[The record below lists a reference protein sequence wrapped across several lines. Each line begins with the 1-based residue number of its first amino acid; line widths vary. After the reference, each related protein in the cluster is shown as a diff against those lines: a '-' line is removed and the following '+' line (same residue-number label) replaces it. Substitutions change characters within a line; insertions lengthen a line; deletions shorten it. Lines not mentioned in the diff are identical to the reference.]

1 MSPDLDAGLHTL
13 CFPVDPTNLGSVFL
27 YSLNAD
33 FTAAWDV
40 LARHARAQTGRD
52 AVTPSYSAVATALT
66 AATGQPVRLFP
77 VRDLSAAH
85 TDHGICALLA
95 TTAEIDPWVMATTL
109 RVFERLTLNN
119 SSSDMLAPL
128 ISGIRPEQWAL
139 AEFITVA
146 PGTGTVSA
154 PGWIYDA
161 ARWNLTA
168 RIAAAALTIDGHL
181 PVTLRLDTDG
191 NLLAWTHPL
200 IREARNGNTG
210 HATIWISSKIITLP
224 GAAGLY
230 LRLDGHISR
239 HPISWSFVKNT
250 WLDRGDPNL
259 PVLKLPVLP
268 PYPARGRDL
277 PSLRGF
283 TAEVTEAVGLQAIAL
298 PALLPDRPG
307 PVRPIGNPRRHPI
320 GRGPGVRF
328 LYQLGTHATRQLGT
342 EPLRYARTPISVGEH
357 IQGPITP
364 ARLDAAIAASGTER
378 LQVTCLY
385 STDAARRRM
394 IDALAPY
401 AAAGPTA
408 LAGIPDN
415 SPVALTAR
423 LTVVTHQAAELL
435 RHGTHQRGT
444 DATPFLTGPEDS
456 AIAVLAETD
465 YDPDSPPADDAKPPV
480 RRLLASHGIVSQF
493 LNVNWAPPRPRKR
506 KVGDMLKEIHP
517 SDEPGT
523 AAVRDLFRN
532 AGVIDNRLAAATAA
546 PKRVGALDREATLIG
561 LHIRQ
566 HTPRRK
572 GNLKPQNRLVIRLVA
587 VHAAPNPEL
596 PWHISAYDD
605 TRGKWVPYREA
616 NAAYHAANIG
626 YAALTRERKN
636 QQAIRDL
643 IEEALT
649 AGAFCTSVPLVIF
662 ADGENCSG
670 IWPGLNNSSPGQG
683 PLPGS
688 SLSHPD
694 VAVVRCISGE
704 RVARATHRG
713 HGRLPKDD
721 PHKPPLPRA
730 SLYEHHENG
739 TTSWLLAQ
747 PSRTYRSSQLGV
759 RAGADYTRWTLPDR
773 EAGRMGKD
781 WHGLTATEITVA
793 APGCWDRHH
802 LAALTARLCQQAASW
817 DDRTQNPVP
826 VHLAERSDLDHP
838 QRGEQPSK
846 TTADDPA

>member
-13 CFPVDPTNLGSVFL
+13 CYPADPANLGNVVL
-27 YSLNAD
+27 YPLNAD

-40 LARHARAQTGRD
+40 MARHAKTQTGRD
-52 AVTPSYSAVATALT
+52 MATPSYSAVATALT

-77 VRDLSAAH
+77 GRDLSTAH
-85 TDHGICALLA
+85 TEHGTCALLA
-95 TTAEIDPWVMATTL
+95 TTAEIDSWVMTTTL
-109 RVFERLTLNN
+109 RVFERLTVNN

-128 ISGIRPEQWAL
+128 ISGIRPEQRAL
-139 AEFITVA
+139 AEFITVT
-146 PGTGTVSA
+146 PRTGAVSA
-154 PGWIYDA
+154 PGWVYDA
-161 ARWNLTA
+161 ARWNL
-168 RIAAAALTIDGHL
+168 AAQIVAMPLTIDGHL

-191 NLLAWTHPL
+191 NLLAWDLPL
-200 IREARNGNTG
+200 IRESRNGNTG
-210 HATIWISSKIITLP
+210 HATTWISAKIITLP

-239 HPISWSFVKNT
+239 HPSSWSFVRNT
-250 WLDRGDPNL
+250 WLDRGDPVL
-259 PVLKLPVLP
+259 PILKLPVLP

-283 TAEVTEAVGLQAIAL
+283 TAEVTEAIGLQAIAL
-298 PALLPDRPG
+298 PAPLPDRPG
-307 PVRPIGNPRRHPI
+307 PVRPVGNPRRHPI
-320 GRGPGVRF
+320 GKGPGIRF
-328 LYQLGTHATRQLGT
+328 LYQFGAHATRQLGT
-342 EPLRYARTPISVGEH
+342 EPLRYAKTPISVGDH
-357 IQGPITP
+357 IQGPIAP
-364 ARLDAAIAASGTER
+364 AKLDAAIGASGTER
-378 LQVTCLY
+378 LQITCLY
-385 STDAARRRM
+385 STDVARRRM
-394 IDALAPY
+394 IDALTPY
-401 AAAGPTA
+401 AAAGPTV
-408 LAGIPDN
+408 LAGIPDD
-415 SPVALTAR
+415 SPVAITAR

-435 RHGTHQRGT
+435 RHGTHQRET
-444 DATPFLTGPEDS
+444 DTIPFLTAPEDT

-465 YDPDSPPADDAKPPV
+465 YDPDSPPADDAKPRV

-506 KVGDMLKEIHP
+506 RVGGILREIQA

-546 PKRVGALDREATLIG
+546 PKRIGALDREATLIG

-566 HTPRRK
+566 HTPRRR
-572 GNLKPQNRLVIRLVA
+572 GNVKPQNRLVIRLVA
-587 VHAAPNPEL
+587 VYAAPNPERS
-596 PWHISAYDD
+596 WRITAYDD
-605 TRGKWVPYREA
+605 TSGMWVPYRQA
-616 NAAYHAANIG
+616 NAAYHAADIG

-649 AGAFCTSVPLVIF
+649 VGAFSTAVPLVIF
-662 ADGENCSG
+662 ADGETCSG
-670 IWPGLNNSSPGQG
+670 IWPGLNNSSLGQG

-688 SLSHPD
+688 SLNHPD
-694 VAVVRCISGE
+694 LAVVRCISGE
-704 RVARATHRG
+704 RVPRATHRG

-730 SLYEHHENG
+730 SLYEHLENSA
-739 TTSWLLAQ
+739 TSWLLAQ
-747 PSRTYRSSQLGV
+747 PSRTYRSSQLGA
-759 RAGADYTRWTLPDR
+759 RAGADYTRWTLPDP
-773 EAGRMGKD
+773 EASRMGKD

-793 APGCWDRHH
+793 APGQWDRRH

-826 VHLAERSDLDHP
+826 VHLAERPDLDHP
-838 QRGEQPSK
+838 QRGEQPSQ
-846 TTADDPA
+846 DNGNE